1 MTAVVILSL
10 CCLAQ
15 HPPQFY
21 VKDSQIAHI
30 EGVKLVTAAQK
41 CENWSLAAG
50 LEAMLKQQDVSL
62 DQRFW
67 VTRINGGE
75 VCASELPSSDQL
87 IRAVNGDFVLDDGR
101 HVLLDLHYLPGA
113 PANAD
118 GLIAALKQQKLSLLL
133 LHDHVYYLT
142 GATYNDYYDQ
152 SGKHLFVITELH
164 LSDTFANQ
172 PEVIFNR
179 DHDNLDEIGAIIS
192 VTATPADAH
201 R

>member
-1 MTAVVILSL
+1 MVAVVILSL

-21 VKDSQIAHI
+21 VKGSQTASL

-87 IRAVNGDFVLDDGR
+87 SHAVNGDFVLDDGH
-101 HVLLDLHYLPGA
+101 HVLLELHYLPGA
-113 PANAD
+113 PASAD
-118 GLIAALKQQKLSLLL
+118 DLIAALKQQQLSL

-142 GATYNDYYDQ
+142 GATYNDYYDH

-172 PEVIFNR
+172 PDVTFNR

-192 VTATPADAH
+192 VTAKAVDGH
-201 R
+201 